1 MGSAIAWVDGQSA
14 LACVIDMSQEVP
26 AEWEYSHISRP
37 LQLFRKGFRA
47 WAIIRGFSD
56 EMGCSQGGFVLLSLP
71 VSVCQQPQLSLNS
84 LLGRDL
90 QQIKM
95 CS

>member
-1 MGSAIAWVDGQSA
+1 MCSKKRQQNGNV
-14 LACVIDMSQEVP
+14 
-26 AEWEYSHISRP
+26 YSHISRA

-56 EMGCSQGGFVLLSLP
+56 EMGCSQGCFVPLSLP

-84 LLGRDL
+84 LLGPDL

-95 CS
+95 CSLQMQH